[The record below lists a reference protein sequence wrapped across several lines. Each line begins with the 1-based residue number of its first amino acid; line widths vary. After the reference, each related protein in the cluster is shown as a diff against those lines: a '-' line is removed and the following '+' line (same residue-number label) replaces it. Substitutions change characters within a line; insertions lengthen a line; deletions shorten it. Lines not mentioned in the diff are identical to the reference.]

1 MNLALIDAA
10 VNATEEVVIPAS
22 LEGVCAAEDAKLIP
36 DDASEFAKKII
47 EPSMKQKG
55 DDIPVSA
62 MSVDGVIPTGTACLE
77 KRGIAP
83 RVPHW
88 NSENCIQ
95 CGICAS
101 ACPHA
106 AIRTKLIEADDL
118 KNAPESFNTI
128 DAKPN
133 DHGEKFKVQVY
144 CKDCTGCGV
153 CVDQCP
159 MNKNPEKA
167 ALTWSSIEKEEEAC
181 EMVNEEFF
189 DALPDNVM
197 GKNNTNT
204 IKGAMLRKPLFEFS
218 GACAGCGETPYVK
231 LVSQLFGENVIVAN
245 ATGCSSIYSG
255 TFPTIPYTTNKDGR
269 GPAWAN
275 SLFEDNAEFGFGMR
289 LAVDSNRTT
298 LKSYAERVLANE
310 KTPADLKEALEG
322 ALAHWENSKT
332 EEAVAAQENAKKVLA
347 KYADVDCPDLAKV
360 RELQDYFTDKSVWII
375 GGDGWANDI
384 GYGGIDHVLA
394 QDKDVNILVLDT
406 EVYSNTGGQA
416 SKSTP
421 TGAVAKFATGGK
433 RTYKKNMGLM
443 SMSYGYVYV
452 ASVALG
458 ADRAQTLKAFKE
470 AEAYKGPSIIF
481 AYAPCIAHGIDMSKT
496 QTEQKRAV
504 EAGYFPLY
512 RYNPANP
519 EAPFSWDTKDPK
531 GSYQDFIRSEGRY
544 KSLLKTNPE
553 AAEALYAQAEEDA
566 AKRMAVYKAVGELMK

>member
-10 VNATEEVVIPAS
+10 VDACEEVTIPSS
-22 LEGVCAAEDAKLIP
+22 LDGVGCVDDVKLIA
-36 DDASEFAKKII
+36 DDADDFAKKII
-47 EPSMKQKG
+47 EPSMRQKG

-106 AIRTKLIEADDL
+106 AIRTKLAEKDSL
-118 KNAPESFNTI
+118 KDAPASFNTV

-133 DHGEKFKVQVY
+133 ANGEQFKVQVY
-144 CKDCTGCGV
+144 CEDCTGCGV
-153 CVDQCP
+153 CLDQCP
-159 MNKNPEKA
+159 ANKNPEKQ
-167 ALTWSSIEKEEEAC
+167 ALTWSTIEKEVEAC
-181 EMVNEEFF
+181 ELENEKFF

-197 GKNNTNT
+197 GRNTT
-204 IKGAMLRKPLFEFS
+204 KTMKGAMLRKPLFEFS

-231 LVSQLFGENVIVAN
+231 LVSQLFGENSIIAN

-255 TFPTIPYTTNKDGR
+255 TFPTIPYTKTKEGR

-275 SLFEDNAEFGFGMR
+275 SLFEDNAEFGYGMR
-289 LAVDSNRTT
+289 LAVDQNRST
-298 LKSYAERVLANE
+298 LKSFVEKVIEND

-322 ALAHWENSKT
+322 AMAHFDNSKT
-332 EEAVAAQENAKKVLA
+332 EEAIATQTKAKEVLA
-347 KYADVDCPDLAKV
+347 KYADVECPDLAKV

-394 QDKDVNILVLDT
+394 QNKNVNILVLDT

-433 RTYKKNMGLM
+433 KTYKKNMGLM

-458 ADRAQTLKAFKE
+458 ADRGQTLKAFQE
-470 AEAYKGPSIIF
+470 AEAYNGPSIIF

-512 RYNPANP
+512 RYNPAN
-519 EAPFSWDTKDPK
+519 EQPFTWDAKDPK
-531 GSYQDFIRSEGRY
+531 GSYQDFIRSERRY
-544 KSLLKTNPE
+544 KSLAKTNPDN
-553 AAEALYAQAEEDA
+553 AEALFAQAEEDA
-566 AKRMAVYKAVGELMK
+566 AKRMAVFKSVGELIK